1 MALEILSM
9 MVTGAVMETTEEATP
24 KSIGGATK
32 CLCAVAHHARLA
44 EWKPH
49 VNLSQTLRPG

>member
-1 MALEILSM
+1 MALEILSVM
-9 MVTGAVMETTEEATP
+9 ATGEVTETTEETTP
-24 KSIGGATK
+24 KWTGGATK

-49 VNLSQTLRPG
+49 VNLSQTLRPV